1 MRHPVTVPAM
11 GGFSFASV
19 ILSYFLIAGGLFTGG
34 LVYLKINSPS
44 QALALGLI
52 AAGSLVGGFFAAR
65 ASRGSTII
73 EPAIGAVLL
82 VATFL
87 VLAFGTHSL
96 DVLKESSSAAE
107 LIGEIAGAMV
117 VGALVGAFLS
127 EKIMG
132 EATESA
138 VPWVFY
144 ATFASFGASLTSALI
159 VAGILVRGDER
170 SSDDQATMMFI
181 GLAIGCVLSGLVIGA
196 SAKIR
201 VAASSFLGGA
211 IGIALM
217 GWFSAV
223 VMGTSHD
230 NDTGIAVMA
239 VVGGVLTVLASL
251 IGWVTIG
258 KKAA

>member
-1 MRHPVTVPAM
+1 M

-19 ILSYFLIAGGLFTGG
+19 ILSYFLIAGGLFTGS
-34 LVYLKINSPS
+34 LVYVKINSPS
-44 QALALGLI
+44 QVVALGLM
-52 AAGSLVGGFFAAR
+52 AAGSFVGGFFAAR

-82 VATFL
+82 VATVLF
-87 VLAFGTHSL
+87 LAFGTHTL
-96 DVLKESSSAAE
+96 DVLKDSSSAAKVV
-107 LIGEIAGAMV
+107 GEIAGAMV

-127 EKIMG
+127 EKILG

-144 ATFASFGASLTSALI
+144 ATFASFGASLTAVLI
-159 VAGILVRGDER
+159 VTGILVRDGER
-170 SSDDQATMMFI
+170 SSDKQTTMMFI
-181 GLAIGCVLSGLVIGA
+181 GLAIGCVLAGLVIGA

-201 VAASSFLGGA
+201 VAAASFLGGA

-230 NDTGIAVMA
+230 KDMLTGVAVMA
-239 VVGGVLTVLASL
+239 VVGGVLTVFGSV
-251 IGWVTIG
+251 IGWTTIG
-258 KKAA
+258 KRAA

>member
-1 MRHPVTVPAM
+1 M

-19 ILSYFLIAGGLFTGG
+19 ILSYFLVAGGLFTGG
-34 LVYLKINSPS
+34 LAYVKIGSPS
-44 QALALGLI
+44 HVLALGLM
-52 AAGSLVGGFFAAR
+52 AAGSFVGGFFAAR

-82 VATFL
+82 VVTFL
-87 VLAFGTHSL
+87 FLAFGTHSL
-96 DVLKESSSAAE
+96 DVLKESSSTTKAV
-107 LIGEIAGAMV
+107 GEIAAALIG
-117 VGALVGAFLS
+117 GALVGAFVS
-127 EKIMG
+127 EKLMG

-159 VAGILVRGDER
+159 VSGILVRGGES
-170 SSDDQATMMFI
+170 SSDKQTTMMFI
-181 GLAIGCVLSGLVIGA
+181 GLAIGCVLAGLVIGA

-201 VAASSFLGGA
+201 VAAASFLGGA

-217 GWFSAV
+217 GVFVAV

-230 NDTGIAVMA
+230 KNMLAGVAVMA
-239 VVGGVLTVLASL
+239 VTGGVLTVLGSA

-258 KKAA
+258 KNAA